1 MARERSIYRFQV
13 FPPFITMCALYQ
25 AIHLLNFKCVTICS
39 VEFTEVVVLY
49 FWRIYCT
56 SLRTFQFVK
65 SLLLLHLYRDEVL
78 QS

>member
-1 MARERSIYRFQV
+1 MARERPIYRFQV
-13 FPPFITMCALYQ
+13 FPPFITMCAFYQ